1 MVNRFRLSFA
11 THTTAPPGSVF
22 AHWTTDEEE
31 AAALMIMVRVLVAV
45 LPQVSV
51 ATQQLFWL
59 IVVDDEK
66 PRAEI

>member
-1 MVNRFRLSFA
+1 
-11 THTTAPPGSVF
+11 
-22 AHWTTDEEE
+22 
-31 AAALMIMVRVLVAV
+31 MVRVLVAV

-66 PRAEI
+66 PQAEI